1 MVNLHRS
8 VLADLNIFVT
18 IIRRQSMKQAA
29 NEIGVSTSAISHRIR
44 KLEYACQPGS
54 KRPAK

>member
-1 MVNLHRS
+1 
-8 VLADLNIFVT
+8 
-18 IIRRQSMKQAA
+18 MKQAA